1 MGRGAIL
8 LLTVL
13 LAAVARG
20 ADPHPPARRAAV
32 ATIFPLYDWA
42 RVIGGDRVTAEQ
54 LLPAG
59 VEAHSYAPRPRD
71 VARLASA
78 EVFLWCGPAMEPWA
92 VDLMRGLRGA
102 RVVAFAAGSHAGAA
116 AEAEPHGDHDAHGA
130 TCAHAGEDP
139 HFWLD
144 PLAARNVVVE
154 LGALFAARDPKGA
167 DGYRERTA
175 AYARELDGL
184 HAAITSTV
192 ARARTRTLVYAG
204 HPAFDRFGRR
214 YGLTFVSPYA
224 GFAPDA
230 EPGPRAL
237 AALIGRMR
245 SAGTKVVYHEELIE
259 PRVGQTIA
267 RETGA
272 RLRLLHGVH
281 NVTDA
286 ERSAGATYLSLMRAN
301 LEALKDGLGVE
312 GSP

>member
-1 MGRGAIL
+1 MSRFPIIL
-8 LLTVL
+8 LSVL
-13 LAAVARG
+13 LAAGAHG
-20 ADPHPPARRAAV
+20 ADTNAPAKRTAV

-42 RVIGGDRVTAEQ
+42 RVIGGDRMSAEQ

-78 EVFLWCGPAMEPWA
+78 DFFLWCGPAMEPWA
-92 VDLMRGLRGA
+92 VDLLRGLHGA
-102 RVVAFAAGSHAGAA
+102 RGVAFEAGRWVGPLGEPAAQGETDG
-116 AEAEPHGDHDAHGA
+116 HGDVH
-130 TCAHAGEDP
+130 AHAGVDP

-144 PLAARNVVVE
+144 PLAAKQVVE
-154 LGALFAARDPKGA
+154 AMGAQFAERDAAGA
-167 DGYRERTA
+167 GGYRARAA
-175 AYARELDGL
+175 AYARELDDL
-184 HAAITSTV
+184 HGAITSAV

-204 HPAFDRFGRR
+204 HLAFDRFGRR
-214 YGLTFVSPYA
+214 YGVTFLSPYA

-245 SAGTKVVYHEELIE
+245 TAGTTIVYHEELID
-259 PRVGQTIA
+259 PRVARAIA

-286 ERSAGATYLSLMRAN
+286 ERRAGVTYLSLMRAN

-312 GSP
+312 EAP